1 MSWTHR
7 EPDELELST
16 ELATALGRLRTN
28 ATACPKPE
36 LLQAARSQVLPSE
49 AAKEVNQHLERCRL
63 CQSVVAD
70 LEALDSASA
79 DLDSGAQERIW
90 KRIQPEVQNTAPDKR
105 DKRVRPWWDMWLR
118 PLPLAAAAL
127 AVLALVVGLRV
138 LRDRRQPEPTTAQ
151 NQTPVA
157 PPAPSALRLEKPPI
171 MLPASSVIVW
181 RGQKDA
187 SSQQNKELK
196 QALVPYEADNY
207 AEAAQRLDRLRKKHP
222 RLAEASFYLGVSQ
235 LFLNQN
241 EDATKSLKDAVNLA
255 DQPLADEATWY
266 LALALS
272 RTGRSA
278 LASSLLDQL
287 CHGGGKNSGR
297 ACVGLKELDARH

>member
-7 EPDELELST
+7 EPEELELST
-16 ELATALGRLRTN
+16 ELTTALGTLRTN

-36 LLQAARSQVLPSE
+36 LLQAARSQVLPAE
-49 AAKEVNQHLERCRL
+49 AAKEVNQHLESCRL

-70 LEALDSASA
+70 LEALDGP
-79 DLDSGAQERIW
+79 DLNAAGRKRIW
-90 KRIQPEVQNTAPDKR
+90 KRIQQEIPDAGTEA
-105 DKRVRPWWDMWLR
+105 RVRSWWNLWLR
-118 PLPLAAAAL
+118 PVPVAAMGF

-138 LRDRRQPEPTTAQ
+138 LREGRTPATTTAQ
-151 NQTPVA
+151 NETSTA
-157 PPAPSALRLEKPPI
+157 PPTPSALRLEKAPI
-171 MLPASSVIVW
+171 ILPASTVVVW
-181 RGQKDA
+181 RGQQDA
-187 SSQQNKELK
+187 SIKQNKELT
-196 QALVPYEADNY
+196 QALAPYEADNY

-266 LALALS
+266 LALALC
-272 RTGRSA
+272 RTGRSE
-278 LASSLLDQL
+278 LAGSLLDQL
-287 CHGGGKNSGR
+287 CHGGGKNSAR
-297 ACVGLKELDARH
+297 ACLGIKELQARQ